1 LCTPVTFVGMIIDK
15 LFWHNASSK
24 FWSIQLT
31 IQWTRSWSVYQMQ
44 ESTGPS
50 VQLLILLA

>member
-1 LCTPVTFVGMIIDK
+1 VTFVGMVIDK

-24 FWSIQLT
+24 FLSIQLT
-31 IQWTRSWSVYQMQ
+31 TQWTRSWTVYQMQ